1 MLAPHAAH
9 LVVFSGWSSLNLV
22 ACRLQHTRVVAALA
36 KAAGAVAVYEGA
48 AGATH
53 DAAFYLEVARS
64 DGLPVELWTGV
75 RLTVTGASL
84 EFLTLGLEALQL
96 PELLVSAP
104 ANQLEDALSFLFV
117 VVGYLAH
124 RGEAIATG
132 ETVGRS
138 ATEKYVVNY
147 VPSPLDPAKR
157 VMRVDMARK
166 A

>member
-1 MLAPHAAH
+1 MKLLLTIAFAVVGAWFFVGGIAGFVAPSDA
-9 LVVFSGWSSLNLV
+9 VPSSG
-22 ACRLQHTRVVAALA
+22 
-36 KAAGAVAVYEGA
+36 
-48 AGATH
+48 
-53 DAAFYLEVARS
+53 
-64 DGLPVELWTGV
+64 
-75 RLTVTGASL
+75 
-84 EFLTLGLEALQL
+84 